1 MKSPNCRYLSCIK
14 FQFLDM
20 KTEVCHWLKKLDE
33 SKIHFNLQCLNSSLN
48 STYTEGNTIPMKAS
62 ISDKF
67 LSTSH

>member
-1 MKSPNCRYLSCIK
+1 
-14 FQFLDM
+14 M
-20 KTEVCHWLKKLDE
+20 KTEVCNWLKKLDE

-48 STYTEGNTIPMKAS
+48 WAYTEPEGNTIPMKAQ